1 MNDDDAREKND
12 SSVIS
17 RRDLLRT
24 AGAAGAAALVPHSIA
39 AAAPAEAIEAEG
51 LAERKKLFLQAQPDA
66 DFHVLSSIGHW
77 VMYEA
82 PTAVNALL
90 LR

>member
-24 AGAAGAAALVPHSIA
+24 AGAAGAAALADMVDGAVVRPDSTKGFSKVA
-39 AAAPAEAIEAEG
+39 LPGAAP
-51 LAERKKLFLQAQPDA
+51 
-66 DFHVLSSIGHW
+66 S
-77 VMYEA
+77 
-82 PTAVNALL
+82 LL
-90 LR
+90 